1 MKLLKKIND
10 IKTKIHTAQKKS
22 GYKHKVEIVGVTK
35 TKPFSFIE
43 DSYLAGIRSIG
54 ENRVQEA
61 EKKFGSFQK
70 MPRLKKRFIGHIQS
84 NKIRKCVNIFDSIDS
99 IDSYKKLIKTLKYID
114 ETEKDFSVL
123 VEINTSGEP
132 QKSGFSLNQKESI
145 VRCFLD
151 GGKTVNG
158 LMTIGPNTKD
168 KKIIRQAFR
177 SLRLL
182 KEEICSEYDNIKIE
196 HLSMGMSGD
205 YDIAVEEGSTMIR
218 VGSFL
223 YGERN

>member
-1 MKLLKKIND
+1 MDLLKKINE

-22 GYKHKVEIVGVTK
+22 GYNHKVEIVGVTK
-35 TKPFSFIE
+35 TKPFSCIE

-61 EKKFGSFQK
+61 DEKFGSFQK
-70 MPRLKKRFIGHIQS
+70 MPKLKKRFIGHIQS

-114 ETEKDFSVL
+114 EVEKDFSIL
-123 VEINTSGEP
+123 VEVNTSGEL

-151 GGKTVNG
+151 GGKTVKG
-158 LMTIGPNTKD
+158 LMTVGPNTKD
-168 KKIIRQAFR
+168 KKIIRQAFQ

-182 KEEICSEYDNIKIE
+182 KEEICSEYNNIKIE

-205 YDIAVEEGSTMIR
+205 YDVAVEEGSTMIR

>member
-1 MKLLKKIND
+1 MNLLKKIND

-22 GYKHKVEIVGVTK
+22 GYKHRVEIVGVTK

-43 DSYLAGIRSIG
+43 DSYLAGIKSIG

-99 IDSYKKLIKTLKYID
+99 IDSYKKLIKALKCIE
-114 ETEKDFSVL
+114 ETEKDFSIL
-123 VEINTSGEP
+123 VEVNTSGEP
-132 QKSGFSLNQKESI
+132 QKSGFSLSHKESI
-145 VRCFLD
+145 ARCFLD
-151 GGKTVNG
+151 GGKTVKG

-168 KKIIRQAFR
+168 KKTIRQAFR

-182 KEEICSEYDNIKIE
+182 REEICSEYDNIKIE

>member
-1 MKLLKKIND
+1 MSLLKKIND

-22 GYKHKVEIVGVTK
+22 GYKHRVEIVGVTK
-35 TKPFSFIE
+35 TKPFSYIE

-61 EKKFGSFQK
+61 DEKFGSFQK
-70 MPRLKKRFIGHIQS
+70 MPKLKKRFIGHIQS

-114 ETEKDFSVL
+114 ETEKDFSIL
-123 VEINTSGEP
+123 VEVNTSGEL

-145 VRCFLD
+145 ARCFLD
-151 GGKTVNG
+151 GGKTVKG